1 MMFSQ
6 IAHFEVQEE
15 DMMINMTSPFGDRP
29 QPNLQTI
36 PVHNAYVLVN
46 NDEKDRIMID
56 PAYRLAKYHK
66 LVGAANRL
74 RAVEEEV
81 EKQVRGQT
89 VSSLV
94 SYDREMYESWFK
106 IEKAIRKLDRVF
118 NKVEKFEARKFA
130 DPDNFERREARMLE
144 RKREREH
151 AAFTYFFGNLTE
163 EEQMYR
169 DYYQTDLENDPESE
183 VLEDKYDEEL
193 VLENGDF
200 SHKRFQFLDQG
211 LVYDNHESYED
222 LVEDKIFKFKYR
234 KATDYGALY
243 NRRQK
248 RVVDRFLQRL
258 EKRDAAIEQDVAETL
273 RQIQIKETLAALLVD
288 DKPSVEL
295 FENKFSKPL
304 RDYMLAESIQQY
316 KDYYEDDPAER
327 QFFEYLDKI
336 STRDNIRFME
346 IFEDYSVR
354 HLDTKKHV
362 RIPKR
367 EPNPELSLMGNFALD
382 LIDFKDRVR
391 FIAKDLTA

>member
-1 MMFSQ
+1 
-6 IAHFEVQEE
+6 
-15 DMMINMTSPFGDRP
+15 
-29 QPNLQTI
+29 
-36 PVHNAYVLVN
+36 
-46 NDEKDRIMID
+46 
-56 PAYRLAKYHK
+56 
-66 LVGAANRL
+66 
-74 RAVEEEV
+74 V

-151 AAFTYFFGNLTE
+151 SAFTYFFGNLTE

-169 DYYQTDLENDPESE
+169 DYYQTDIENDPESE
-183 VLEDKYDEEL
+183 VLEAKFDEEMI
-193 VLENGDF
+193 LENGDF

-211 LVYDNHESYED
+211 LVFDNHESYED

-243 NRRQK
+243 NKRQK
-248 RVVDRFLQRL
+248 RVVERFLQRL
-258 EKRDAAIEQDVAETL
+258 QTRDAAIEQDVAETL
-273 RQIQIKETLAALLVD
+273 RQIQVKETLAALLVD
-288 DKPSVEL
+288 DKPAVEL

-304 RDYMLAESIQQY
+304 RDYMLAESVQQY

-327 QFFEYLDKI
+327 QFFAYFDKM

-346 IFEDYSVR
+346 LFEDHSVR
-354 HLDTKKHV
+354 SFDNKKHV
-362 RIPKR
+362 KIPKR

-382 LIDFKDRVR
+382 VVDFKDRVR